1 MLKMSIRILTNKEL
15 HSGAKVEEHHE
26 TLLIY
31 FIVFQVL
38 KFLLNLNSNGV
49 LNEFSYRGKF

>member
-1 MLKMSIRILTNKEL
+1 MSIRILTNKEL

-31 FIVFQVL
+31 FMVFQVL